1 MTFSRRE
8 RLDRRR
14 LAKTRRRRTR
24 KVLSATSPIQA
35 LTCVTPTSSNPL
47 DARPRQRAILR
58 YHANHCADIGQRA
71 FSSKASTVRACYQW
85 SAYSNGSISSLS
97 AKLAHFCLHYRRCGS
112 LATCLPDHAG
122 PHRLETPPELRLDAA
137 SAGQVVFVHAM
148 ESQSPR
154 GAINLLYTTRGKKD
168 IRGRESGFCN

>member
-1 MTFSRRE
+1 MTTRPCRSRWFIPASKILTFTHAQTYADLLVLRFPMMFSRRE
-8 RLDRRR
+8 RLDQRSP
-14 LAKTRRRRTR
+14 AKTRRRRTR

-35 LTCVTPTSSNPL
+35 LTCVTRASSNPL

-97 AKLAHFCLHYRRCGS
+97 AKLAHVRYFSS
-112 LATCLPDHAG
+112 LSFT
-122 PHRLETPPELRLDAA
+122 
-137 SAGQVVFVHAM
+137 
-148 ESQSPR
+148 
-154 GAINLLYTTRGKKD
+154 
-168 IRGRESGFCN
+168 